1 MKKNPY
7 RRQFFYLCLSNN
19 NRLVLSMFIS
29 VILISGMFTQ
39 AAKAEDYFN
48 PNALDKRGMQG
59 IADVDMLSVFSQSQ
73 GQLPGDYSVDIYI
86 NNDFIGLNKVNFIVG
101 NDKQLLP
108 EVTKQQL
115 VEWGVN
121 QNSSTELIAI
131 DNETVITDLQSYIP
145 DATTKFDFPQ
155 QKLFINIPQAAM
167 KATAR
172 GYVSPELWDQGI
184 PAFTLSYGFT
194 GSKTWHDAQEDQHA
208 EFLTLRSGLNM
219 GAWRLRNYSVYS
231 KNEGNQ
237 HWDTISTYLERDV
250 AFLRSQMTLGI
261 TNSAGDIF
269 ESFQFTGA
277 RLASDESMLPYS
289 LRGFAPV
296 VRGIAQSNAKVTIRQ
311 SGSIIYQT
319 YVSAGPFEI
328 TDLYPTASS
337 GNLNVTVEE
346 MDGSLQTFVTP
357 FSSVPIMQR
366 DGQLKYSLSGGKYRA
381 NVSTAKE
388 PNFIQSTLIYGLPWN
403 TTLYGGGLYS
413 NDYNAL
419 ALGVGLNLRGAGAF
433 SVDVTQA
440 HAEFGVGKQSQ
451 YHGQSYRFQYAK
463 NLLSSGTAITLA
475 GYRYSTDGYYDFS
488 EANDYYNP
496 QNRINKRSRMQAN
509 ISQSLNN
516 YGSIYLSGYQQ
527 NFWNHS
533 GKEKTIG
540 TGYNT
545 NWNSVTYG
553 VNYTYSSSP
562 GYQNSNQIFAFNVS
576 VPLDAFLPNSRVNT
590 NMSSDNKGASNMQ
603 LGISGN
609 VMDNALS
616 YNVQQSYGNKGEN
629 GSANAAVAYKG
640 RNGTVNSG
648 YSYSGD
654 SQRLN
659 YGVQGGLVLHGD
671 GLTLAQSLGETLA
684 IVRAPE
690 AGDVVVQN
698 ATGVSTDAKGYAV
711 VPYLMP
717 YQRNRVQLGVDS
729 LSDNVDLVNSSAN
742 VVPTRGAIVWADFKT
757 QVGFRALIKL
767 YLQGSTVPFG
777 ATATIIAGN
786 KSGSSDVSSGIV
798 GDNGEVYLNGLPEK
812 GRLLVIWGKRPEQ
825 QCEADFSLPKNKDTP
840 VLQAISVCTIK

>member
-7 RRQFFYLCLSNN
+7 RRKSSYLCLPNN
-19 NRLVLSMFIS
+19 KRLPLSIFIS
-29 VILISGMFTQ
+29 TVLISGMLTKES
-39 AAKAEDYFN
+39 KAEDYFN

-59 IADVDMLSVFSQSQ
+59 IADVDTLSVFSKSQ
-73 GQLPGDYSVDIYI
+73 GQLPGEYSVDIYI
-86 NNDFIGLNKVNFIVG
+86 NNEFIGLNKVNFIFG
-101 NDKQLLP
+101 NDEQLLP

-121 QNSSTELIAI
+121 QNSSTELIAL
-131 DNETVITDLQSYIP
+131 DNETVITELQSYIP
-145 DATTKFDFPQ
+145 DATTKFDFTQ

-172 GYVSPELWDQGI
+172 GYISPELWDQGI

-194 GSKTWHDAQEDQHA
+194 GSKTWYDTQKDQHA

-231 KNEGNQ
+231 KNEGNL
-237 HWDTISTYLERDV
+237 HWDTISTYLEKDV

-328 TDLYPTASS
+328 TDLYPTSTS
-337 GNLNVTVEE
+337 GNLDVTVEE
-346 MDGSLQTFVTP
+346 LDGSTQTFVTP

-381 NVSTAKE
+381 NFPTSKE

-413 NDYNAL
+413 HDYNAL
-419 ALGVGLNLRGAGAF
+419 ALGAGLNLGDVGAF

-440 HAEFGVGKQSQ
+440 HTEFGVGKQSQ

-475 GYRYSTDGYYDFS
+475 GYRYSTEGYYDFS

-496 QNRINKRSRMQAN
+496 QTLVNKRSRMQAN
-509 ISQSLNN
+509 ISQSLSN

-540 TGYNT
+540 AGYNT
-545 NWNSVTYG
+545 SWNSITYG
-553 VNYTYSSSP
+553 VNYTYSNRP
-562 GYQNSNQIFAFNVS
+562 GNQSSNQIFAFNFS

-609 VMDNALS
+609 AMDNALS
-616 YNVQQSYGNKGEN
+616 YNVQQSHGNKGEN
-629 GSANAAVAYKG
+629 GSANAAIAYKG
-640 RNGTVNSG
+640 RNGTVDSG

-659 YGVQGGLVLHGD
+659 YGVQGGLVLHSD

-698 ATGVSTDAKGYAV
+698 APGVSTDVKGYAV
-711 VPYLMP
+711 VPYLTP

-729 LSDNVDLVNSSAN
+729 LSDNVDLVNSSAS

-757 QVGFRALIKL
+757 QVGWRALIKL
-767 YLQGSTVPFG
+767 HLQGSTVPFG
-777 ATATIIAGN
+777 SIATVIAEN

-812 GRLLVIWGKRPEQ
+812 GRLLVAWGKRPEQ
-825 QCEADFSLPKNKDTP
+825 QCEADFSLPKNKDIP
-840 VLQAISVCTIK
+840 VLQVISVCTIK